1 MKNFGSKYKTS
12 AVIILTVLGLCAAA
26 AIFRPPCPIKHL
38 TGLSCAGCGMTR
50 AVISALKLDFGAAF
64 EYHPLWIILLPFAV
78 SCAVFVRKKIK
89 RALFVLISVTI
100 VLFIVTW
107 LWRITL
113 GDSVVGFDFE
123 NSVINKM
130 IQKISETFA

>member
-1 MKNFGSKYKTS
+1 
-12 AVIILTVLGLCAAA
+12 
-26 AIFRPPCPIKHL
+26 
-38 TGLSCAGCGMTR
+38 MTR